1 MGFLDT
7 PTRSAPPKKLSV
19 EKVPYNGKTA
29 WRYEC
34 AMKCDRHRKGAC
46 KGFIILVQDEPPKDK
61 NGVKQCFYTM
71 QKSNLEW

>member
-7 PTRSAPPKKLSV
+7 PQSAPPKKLSV
-19 EKVPYNGKTA
+19 ERVTYENKTA

-34 AMKCDRHRKGAC
+34 TMKCDRYTKSAC
-46 KGFIILVQDEPPKDK
+46 KGFIVLVQDEPPKDK
-61 NGVKQCFYTM
+61 NGIKQCFYTM

>member
-7 PTRSAPPKKLSV
+7 PAPPKKLSV
-19 EKVPYNGKTA
+19 EKVVYDGKTA

-34 AMKCDRHRKGAC
+34 TMKCDRYTKGAC
-46 KGFIILVQDEPPKDK
+46 KGFIVLVQDEPPKDK